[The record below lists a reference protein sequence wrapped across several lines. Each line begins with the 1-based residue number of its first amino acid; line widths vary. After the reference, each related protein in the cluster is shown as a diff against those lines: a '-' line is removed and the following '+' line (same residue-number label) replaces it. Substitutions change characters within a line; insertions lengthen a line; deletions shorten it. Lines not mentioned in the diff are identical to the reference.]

1 MRAEVSDQEKKM
13 EDLQEKE
20 QEMEDTY
27 EANMLALKEQIVKT
41 MESNFRDQET
51 KMANLSQGL
60 TAFEKNITQGVA
72 KNAANAKA
80 FEAKMATEEEEQETK
95 IANNSQGVATNAANV
110 EVLEKK
116 MTKQEQEQ
124 ETKIAENAVMIATV
138 SQGVAANMSSVQEW
152 ADTLIHNYTDTK
164 IDEIENRV
172 HAWHWHGETE
182 ISLHGASSGP
192 DRGQVFYKGRPLCNV
207 AGTNNDPGSWNI
219 DAANVVCRML
229 GFVRATDAYKRKCQ
243 FGGCTSEDW
252 ILSGF
257 NCTGNEMNIS
267 ECPHET
273 TIPSACDDANV
284 DGVGVQCDM
293 GVATQK
299 GKFHLK

>member
-20 QEMEDTY
+20 QEMEEAY
-27 EANMLALKEQIVKT
+27 EANMLALKEQ
-41 MESNFRDQET
+41 M
-51 KMANLSQGL
+51 
-60 TAFEKNITQGVA
+60 A

-80 FEAKMATEEEEQETK
+80 FEAKMATEEQEQETK

-182 ISLHGASSGP
+182 ISLRGASSGP

-299 GKFHLK
+299 GKFYLK